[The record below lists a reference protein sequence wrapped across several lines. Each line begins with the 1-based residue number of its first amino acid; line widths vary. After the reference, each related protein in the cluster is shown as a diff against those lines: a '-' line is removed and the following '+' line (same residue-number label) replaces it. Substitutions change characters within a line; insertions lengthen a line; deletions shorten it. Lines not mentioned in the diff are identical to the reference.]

1 MGAYTQRVLEL
12 FERLDKDGSGGINP
26 RDLAY
31 VEGISGS
38 RPTPLALGTQRLV
51 QGFVRHSD
59 ANKDGQVSKI
69 ELLNYVDKAMV
80 GTTPETLPDYIRE
93 FVSTVFA
100 VMDTDRSGKVSRAAF
115 EEYLKARH
123 ADASVDTVGYEF
135 EHLDRDHDGF
145 LTLGDL
151 QAAAHGF
158 FTAPDGVPGS
168 WLLAAVPERTAA

>member
-38 RPTPLALGTQRLV
+38 RPTPLALGAQRLV

-69 ELLNYVDKAMV
+69 ELLNYVDKAMG
-80 GTTPETLPDYIRE
+80 GTTPETFPTTSANSSPRCSPSWTPTGPARSAGPRSR
-93 FVSTVFA
+93 ST
-100 VMDTDRSGKVSRAAF
+100 
-115 EEYLKARH
+115 
-123 ADASVDTVGYEF
+123 
-135 EHLDRDHDGF
+135 
-145 LTLGDL
+145 
-151 QAAAHGF
+151 
-158 FTAPDGVPGS
+158 
-168 WLLAAVPERTAA
+168 